1 MPPRPDAIPHRKR
14 SPIHSDSGRAS
25 ISTNSGSSPTS
36 WRQGPSRKNSMNL
49 PDVNVLVH
57 AHNADSA
64 LHDRAR
70 LWWDACL
77 AGTEGIGL
85 AWAAMLGFVRITTN
99 RRVVAR
105 PLPVK
110 RVMEQLQAWLA
121 LPHVHIAQPSTAH
134 FARLRA
140 ELERL
145 GTAGNLTTDAH
156 LAVLAMER
164 GYVLYSTD
172 ADFSRFS
179 GLRWVNPCKEA
190 RA

>member
-1 MPPRPDAIPHRKR
+1 ML
-14 SPIHSDSGRAS
+14 
-25 ISTNSGSSPTS
+25 
-36 WRQGPSRKNSMNL
+36 L

-64 LHDRAR
+64 VHDAAR
-70 LWWDACL
+70 RWWDGCL
-77 AGTEGIGL
+77 AGSQGVGL
-85 AWAAMLGFVRITTN
+85 AWAALLGFVRITTN
-99 RRVVAR
+99 RRIVAR
-105 PLPVK
+105 PLAPAT
-110 RVMEQLQAWLA
+110 VMATIERWLA
-121 LPHVHIAQPSTAH
+121 LPQVHIAQPSDQH

-172 ADFSRFS
+172 ADFARFPA
-179 GLRWVNPCKEA
+179 LRWVNPCP
-190 RA
+190 R